1 VIPAEEKTA
10 NIKIFKK
17 EGAFYQ
23 YLDRFMSR
31 SGYVLL
37 ITSPLKKDDQDVVRV
52 SSSPVKRKD

>member
-1 VIPAEEKTA
+1 MILAEEKTA

-17 EGAFYQ
+17 EVAFYQ
-23 YLDRFMSR
+23 YLDRFLSR

-37 ITSPLKKDDQDVVRV
+37 ITSPLKKGDQDVVTV